1 MAQHPTSLKLPMDL
15 KERIDRLAREGDETP
30 HALMIRALQTAVT
43 AMELRSAFIQ
53 DALEA
58 DRRMVETGIGY
69 AAEDVARYLR
79 AKAAGKKARKPRPIQ
94 WRK

>member
-1 MAQHPTSLKLPMDL
+1 MAQHPTSLKIPMDL
-15 KERIDRLAREGDETP
+15 KERIDRLAKEGDESP
-30 HALMIRALQTAVT
+30 HALMVRALETAVT
-43 AMELRSAFIQ
+43 SMELRAAFIR

-58 DRRMVETGIGY
+58 DRKMDETGIGY
-69 AAEDVARYLR
+69 ALEDVARYLK